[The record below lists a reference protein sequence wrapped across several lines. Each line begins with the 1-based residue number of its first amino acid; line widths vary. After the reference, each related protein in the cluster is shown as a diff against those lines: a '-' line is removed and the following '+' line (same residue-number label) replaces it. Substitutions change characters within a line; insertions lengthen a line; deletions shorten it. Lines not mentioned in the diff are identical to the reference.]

1 MMTVFTLVGARVP
14 VQFACVFID
23 HLPVKA
29 EVQRTP
35 GLARRPVL
43 LANGSG
49 AHRVVVDASPLTVGV
64 VAGMPLSE
72 ALSLSKGAVLVEPDP
87 VHYRTLFDRVLD
99 AIEAMGADVE
109 DQELGLA
116 SVEIS
121 GLALLHGG
129 TDRLLAAL
137 LGAVPAYLAPHI
149 GAGPSKFAATIAA
162 HQARPG
168 SIFHAPENLARFLAP
183 LPVDLLPVPWQ
194 TITRL
199 RGYGLRTLGQLAALS
214 PGALSSQF
222 GPEGKRIGELAHG
235 IDPRPLTPRRH
246 EEIVTASMAFPDP
259 VGTIGI
265 VLTAVESLLSQ
276 LFAQQGMRGRFARVC
291 TIEAPV
297 FRAPGWH
304 RRMVFKEPLGDRT
317 QAFTVI
323 THALQNVPPP
333 GPLEELRLTLTSLT
347 GEGGRQESLFRDV
360 RRQENLKEAL
370 RQLRA
375 RLGGQAPI
383 YHIREVEPWS
393 RLPERRQALV
403 PFSP

>member
-1 MMTVFTLVGARVP
+1 
-14 VQFACVFID
+14 
-23 HLPVKA
+23 
-29 EVQRTP
+29 
-35 GLARRPVL
+35 VL

-49 AHRVVVDASPLTVGV
+49 AHRVVVDASPLAKGV

-99 AIEAMGADVE
+99 AIEALGADVE
-109 DQELGLA
+109 EEELGQAFVWL
-116 SVEIS
+116 S
-121 GLALLHGG
+121 GLTLLHGG
-129 TDRLLAAL
+129 EDRLLDAL
-137 LGAVPAYLAPHI
+137 LSAVPAHLTPRI
-149 GAGPSKFAATIAA
+149 GVGPNKFVAAIAA

-168 SIFHAPENLARFLAP
+168 NVAHAPEDLARFLSP

-194 TITRL
+194 TIARL
-199 RGYGLRTLGQLAALS
+199 RGYGLRTLGQVAALS
-214 PGALSSQF
+214 LGALQSQF

-235 IDPRPLTPRRH
+235 VDPRPLTPRRH
-246 EEIVTASMAFPDP
+246 EEAVTASMAFPDP

-265 VLTAVESLLSQ
+265 VLTAVESLLAQ
-276 LFAQQGMRGRFARVC
+276 LFAQQRMRGRFARVC
-291 TIEAPV
+291 TIEAPA
-297 FRAPGWH
+297 FRAPAWH
-304 RRMVFKEPLGDRT
+304 RRLVFKEPLSDRT

-323 THALQNVPPP
+323 THALQNIPPP